1 MKERLT
7 SEGQKIHKRLIEIS
21 DYIYE
26 NPELGNE
33 EYKAVK
39 VLTELLK
46 EHNFEVEEIPKYGY
60 CL

>member
-1 MKERLT
+1 MKERLF
-7 SEGQKIHKRLIEIS
+7 SEGKNIHGRLIEIS
-21 DYIYE
+21 DYIYA

-46 EHNFEVEEIPKYGY
+46 EHNFEVEEKYLKLGI
-60 CL
+60 

>member
-26 NPELGNE
+26 NPEDN
-33 EYKAVK
+33 
-39 VLTELLK
+39 
-46 EHNFEVEEIPKYGY
+46 
-60 CL
+60 